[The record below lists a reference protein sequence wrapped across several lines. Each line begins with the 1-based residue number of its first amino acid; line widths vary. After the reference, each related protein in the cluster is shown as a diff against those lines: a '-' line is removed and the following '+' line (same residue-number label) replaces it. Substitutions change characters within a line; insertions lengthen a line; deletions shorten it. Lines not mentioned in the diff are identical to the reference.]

1 YKKLKKI
8 VKSLEKT
15 IDWIENYIE
24 EQTGLELGKILSD
37 SDLPFRNTCEPA
49 QPDIN

>member
-1 YKKLKKI
+1 
-8 VKSLEKT
+8 EP

-24 EQTGLELGKILSD
+24 EQIVLELGKILSD
-37 SDLPFRNTCEPA
+37 SDLPSRNTCELA